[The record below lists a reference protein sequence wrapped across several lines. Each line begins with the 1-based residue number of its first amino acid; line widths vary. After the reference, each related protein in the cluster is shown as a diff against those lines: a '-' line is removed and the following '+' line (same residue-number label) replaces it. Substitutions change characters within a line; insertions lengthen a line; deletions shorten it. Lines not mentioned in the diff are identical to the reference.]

1 MVKASAQHV
10 LSRLARAHRGH
21 APGNVCPTR
30 GASCDLEGCAAGPP
44 PRNPGLAGSV
54 SKNSCE
60 DQDRGGTCA
69 RHACP
74 HPPVGSPGAW
84 TALGP
89 GGDSV
94 WLAGVEAGD
103 TQGRRLLSGL
113 AQAHGVPAARGA
125 EDFAPAGVQLC
136 RPPCLRRARSPA
148 SSSQRHRCGAPA
160 AKSQPRPF
168 PPAVG
173 PRSLKAGTRMPSPW
187 GACGP
192 ASTSRAV
199 PKETLGSGPAHL
211 GKLQT
216 TSWGRGGGGH
226 QPGAD
231 GAAGADAGRG
241 RQSLHSLSFLSKS
254 IKLYET
260 EHNLLARK

>member
-1 MVKASAQHV
+1 MRAT
-10 LSRLARAHRGH
+10 RL
-21 APGNVCPTR
+21 
-30 GASCDLEGCAAGPP
+30 PP
-44 PRNPGLAGSV
+44 PPCRLAGSV
-54 SKNSCE
+54 
-60 DQDRGGTCA
+60 DCA
-69 RHACP
+69 
-74 HPPVGSPGAW
+74 
-84 TALGP
+84 GP
-89 GGDSV
+89 RGGDSV

-103 TQGRRLLSGL
+103 TQGRRRLSGL

-148 SSSQRHRCGAPA
+148 SSSQRHRCGASA

-226 QPGAD
+226 QPARTGLLVQTRGA
-231 GAAGADAGRG
+231 GGKAYILFHFCQN
-241 RQSLHSLSFLSKS
+241 QSNCTKRNIIS
-254 IKLYET
+254 
-260 EHNLLARK
+260 

>member
-1 MVKASAQHV
+1 M
-10 LSRLARAHRGH
+10 RAT
-21 APGNVCPTR
+21 CPP
-30 GASCDLEGCAAGPP
+30 PP
-44 PRNPGLAGSV
+44 PRRLAGSV
-54 SKNSCE
+54 DCAGP
-60 DQDRGGTCA
+60 QGGLRLACWGRSRRHTGKATSVRA
-69 RHACP
+69 R
-74 HPPVGSPGAW
+74 
-84 TALGP
+84 
-89 GGDSV
+89 
-94 WLAGVEAGD
+94 AG
-103 TQGRRLLSGL
+103 
-113 AQAHGVPAARGA
+113 ARGPRGPRCGGLCA
-125 EDFAPAGVQLC
+125 GRSPAL
-136 RPPCLRRARSPA
+136 PPSVSATSSSPA

-226 QPGAD
+226 QPGA
-231 GAAGADAGRG
+231 AAGADAGRG